1 MKLLHQPIYT
11 NRAHRVDHENISK
24 KKKKMMKK
32 KKQLASYKTKYG
44 NTWHNYRVAP
54 LK

>member
-1 MKLLHQPIYT
+1 MKWLHQPIYT
-11 NRAHRVDHENISK
+11 NRAHLVDHENFSKEK
-24 KKKKMMKK
+24 KKKK

-44 NTWHNYRVAP
+44 NTWHNYRAAP